1 MVTKKKRIDQEVA
14 TLAEP
19 IAIEETVHVGNL
31 RSNLEEIKNYDGV
44 VGYILRNTT
53 SASID
58 LKEPEK
64 IIDYAILSSSAIDA
78 SQELSELFGL
88 GEARNIVVEGKD
100 IKMLSLTIDENR
112 MSVFMEKDADI
123 AKIMKKLHAH

>member
-1 MVTKKKRIDQEVA
+1 MTKKKRIDQEVA
-14 TLAEP
+14 TLTEP
-19 IAIEETVHVGNL
+19 IAIEETAPANNL
-31 RSNLEEIKNYDGV
+31 RSSLEEIKNYNGV

-88 GEARNIVVEGKD
+88 GDAKNIVVEGKS
-100 IKMLSLTIDENR
+100 IKMLSLTIDENKI
-112 MSVFMEKDADI
+112 SIFMEKNTDSE
-123 AKIMKKLHAH
+123 KIIKKLHAH